1 MSPEV
6 LAAIQHLAQFAAA
19 LPGEIHPSG
28 RIAIVGWLRDAQHA
42 LDVGDYGEAARLLQ
56 NANELA
62 ALELGWR
69 ADDLGIAAE
78 AAAEVTRLAL
88 FGDVVGAAERLREME
103 IAHAG

>member
-1 MSPEV
+1 MSPDT
-6 LAAIQHLAQFAAA
+6 LAAIQHLAQFAEA

-28 RIAIVGWLRDAQHA
+28 RITIVGWLRDAQHA
-42 LDVGDYGEAARLLQ
+42 LDAGDYCEAARLLR
-56 NANELA
+56 NVNELA
-62 ALELGWR
+62 ALELGWC

-88 FGDVVGAAERLREME
+88 LGDVVGAAERLRELE